1 MTKLNN
7 KTVGNQMGKQK
18 LNKLKPIIMNQ
29 RSLKKKSA
37 NNIGLISIVKKLF
50 SFKKTENKKETSVSP
65 KIKKYPIYYYGSI
78 DSGELVS
85 AQTKHSSAV
94 RTNLA
99 YNKAKYEAKSL
110 DILLDNIPSRGL
122 ITRKELL
129 KTWGLSP
136 TSMHKNINI
145 FIYNRYLERVQPGLY
160 RIIDHKFEVHDKSIF
175 VDYLDFPS
183 NLN

>member
-1 MTKLNN
+1 MIKLN
-7 KTVGNQMGKQK
+7 KTAGNQMRELK
-18 LNKLKPIIMNQ
+18 LNKMKTKTITMNQ
-29 RSLKKKSA
+29 PPLNKKSTGNVLLSMA
-37 NNIGLISIVKKLF
+37 RNLF

-94 RTNLA
+94 RTSLA

-160 RIIDHKFEVHDKSIF
+160 RIIDHNLEVHDKSIF